1 MKIGQLARVTD
12 TQVETI
18 RFYEREGLL
27 PAPSRSN
34 GNYRVY
40 ENTHVERL
48 SFIRHCRSLDI
59 ALDEIR
65 RLLRFKDAPAENCHE
80 VNEVLDEH
88 IGHVAERIRDL
99 RRLER
104 QLRDLRELC
113 TKVRDVAHCGILVQ
127 LSQGARRPPGLA
139 KATSVNHM
147 ARSHRRGRSRPSV
160 TSSRRRSVRA
170 PSSS

>member
-40 ENTHVERL
+40 ESSHVERL

-65 RLLRFKDAPAENCHE
+65 RLLRFKDAPAESCHE
-80 VNEVLDEH
+80 VNDVLDEH
-88 IGHVAERIRDL
+88 IGHVAERIREL

-113 TKVRDVAHCGILVQ
+113 TKARDAAHCGILVQ
-127 LSQGARRPPGLA
+127 LSHGARRPAAVA
-139 KATSVNHM
+139 KATVVNHM
-147 ARSHRRGRSRPSV
+147 ARSHRRGG
-160 TSSRRRSVRA
+160 RA
-170 PSSS
+170 SMRGRA